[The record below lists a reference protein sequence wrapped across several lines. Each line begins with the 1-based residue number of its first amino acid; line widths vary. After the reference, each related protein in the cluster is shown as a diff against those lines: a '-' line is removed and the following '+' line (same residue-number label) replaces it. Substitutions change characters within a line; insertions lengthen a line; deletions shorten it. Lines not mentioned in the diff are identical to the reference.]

1 MADHPIAIKVFVFAF
16 FAFIICFIF
25 SIAWKLSPLGT
36 WFRNICKREN
46 QAQEQEQLESSID
59 DHVIHVNSVS
69 LPTETTVEIPLGT
82 EINFHVELD
91 KPPSY
96 SDLFGKRATFSTLFS
111 N

>member
-1 MADHPIAIKVFVFAF
+1 MADHPIALKVFVFAF

-25 SIAWKLSPLGT
+25 SIAWKLSPLGI

-46 QAQEQEQLESSID
+46 QAQEQSESSID

-82 EINFHVELD
+82 EINFYVDLD

>member
-1 MADHPIAIKVFVFAF
+1 MADHPIALKVFVFAF

-46 QAQEQEQLESSID
+46 HAQEQEQSESSID
-59 DHVIHVNSVS
+59 DHVIQVNSVS

-82 EINFHVELD
+82 EINFDVELD